1 MTKNNSTNWARFSS
15 NRYEGEMSQPPKDS
29 VRFILYDGSHKNP
42 IAIIP
47 SDKVEDKKVEWTN
60 KGITFKQL
68 TK

>member
-1 MTKNNSTNWARFSS
+1 MAKNLTNWISS
-15 NRYEGEMSQPPKDS
+15 QSRRYEGEMNQPPKDS
-29 VRFILYDGSHKNP
+29 VRFILYDGSHKKP

>member
-1 MTKNNSTNWARFSS
+1 MAKNLNNWVSS
-15 NRYEGEMSQPPKDS
+15 QNRRYEGEMNQPPKDS
-29 VRFILYDGSHKNP
+29 VIFILYDGSHKNP
-42 IAIIP
+42 ITIIP